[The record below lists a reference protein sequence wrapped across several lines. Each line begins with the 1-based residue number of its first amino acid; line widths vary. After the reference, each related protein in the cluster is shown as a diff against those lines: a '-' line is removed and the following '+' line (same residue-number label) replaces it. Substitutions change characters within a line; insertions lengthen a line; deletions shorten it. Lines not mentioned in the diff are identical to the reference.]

1 MVGNLAGD
9 DGDDDDTDEDEDED
23 DTDDRDEDEDADDLS
38 VTLME
43 VWAGGQY
50 AHHPFQPNL
59 FFTTGRLFVIQQF
72 AQLTYNYD
80 FLTAGGQSWY

>member
-9 DGDDDDTDEDEDED
+9 DGADDDTDEDEDD
-23 DTDDRDEDEDADDLS
+23 RDDRDEDEDTDDLS

-50 AHHPFQPNL
+50 AQFSRTCFLRPL
-59 FFTTGRLFVIQQF
+59 FFVFQQF

-80 FLTAGGQSWY
+80 FLAAGGQSWY